1 MTSQTQS
8 PRGLSSIIPVLPS
21 QTEDGNASSEVA
33 SSLPSPSDDDWLQ
46 NFKDALSNGDI
57 TNLERLLPNYPDMN
71 EPRLAGT
78 YENGFSYIK
87 TPLQYI
93 CNIRPKDTKTQISVI
108 EWLLEHGA
116 SPNCPDS
123 ARPMHYA
130 VGYNNVSVTAL
141 LLQHGADL
149 TLKD

>member
-1 MTSQTQS
+1 MLPASPERTETSKISKNSTQRHLMTSQTQS
-8 PRGLSSIIPVLPS
+8 PRGSSSIIPVLPS

-46 NFKDALSNGDI
+46 IFEDALSNGDI
-57 TNLERLLPNYPDMN
+57 TNLERLLPNYPDIN

-78 YENGFSYIK
+78 YENGDSYIQ

-93 CNIRPKDTKTQISVI
+93 CDYTLEDKKTQITVI

-116 SPNCPDS
+116 SPNS
-123 ARPMHYA
+123 LGSIGPMH
-130 VGYNNVSVTAL
+130 
-141 LLQHGADL
+141 
-149 TLKD
+149 